1 MTGDIRP
8 LCKTYMGMGYFT
20 MKAAQLRISVQQL
33 NNILK
38 GKSKNPVVYDECLS
52 EVRERMEQRQA
63 NFERV
68 EQLQELERKI
78 FTR

>member
-1 MTGDIRP
+1 MTDDIRS
-8 LCKTYMGMGYFT
+8 LCKTYLGSGYFRR
-20 MKAAQLRISVQQL
+20 KASQLRISRQQL
-33 NNILK
+33 DNILS
-38 GKSKNPVVYDECLS
+38 GKSKNPEVYDECLG

-78 FTR
+78 FTQ